1 LSGHNPAPW
10 LGGPALLL
18 DNSAWARLLDGR
30 LAGAPRETFEA
41 ALAGGQLWTCPPTLL
56 EMLYSAREGHQF
68 AEVADELDA
77 LPHAPLT
84 AEAAARALT
93 AQAEL
98 AAAPGISH
106 RVKPVDL
113 LIASVAAGA
122 GLGVLHYDHDY
133 DTIAQHTSLSLPSIW
148 IAPRGSLG

>member
-1 LSGHNPAPW
+1 MIGYGRP
-10 LGGPALLL
+10 LLL
-18 DNSAWARLLDGR
+18 DNSVWARLLDGR
-30 LAGAPRETFEA
+30 LAGPPRKTFEA
-41 ALAGGQLWTCPPTLL
+41 ALAAGGLWTSPPTLL
-56 EMLYSAREGHQF
+56 EMLYSARDERGF
-68 AEVADELDA
+68 ALTTGRLDA

-98 AAAPGISH
+98 AAAPGVSH

-113 LIASVAAGA
+113 LIAAVAAAA
-122 GLGVLHYDHDY
+122 GIGVLHYDRDY
-133 DTIAQHTSLSLPSIW
+133 DTIAEHTALDFASVW

>member
-1 LSGHNPAPW
+1 LIGYGRS
-10 LGGPALLL
+10 LLL

-30 LAGAPRETFEA
+30 LAGPPRKTFEA
-41 ALAGGQLWTCPPTLL
+41 ALAAGQLWTSPPTLL
-56 EMLYSAREGHQF
+56 EMLYSAREEDQF
-68 AEVADELDA
+68 AEIAGELDA

-84 AEAAARALT
+84 AEAAARALA

-98 AAAPGISH
+98 AAAPGVSH

-113 LIASVAAGA
+113 LIAAVAAAEGI
-122 GLGVLHYDHDY
+122 GVLHYDRDY
-133 DTIAQHTSLSLPSIW
+133 DAITEHTSLDFPSVW